1 MEQEKYSFDDIKAM
15 FDNFNYYSY
24 NQLSYVYN
32 KVNGNQEMAQFFL
45 DLCLEDNKKI
55 EKEVEKMVTEEDLQK
70 INENENEN
78 EIILQ

>member
-1 MEQEKYSFDDIKAM
+1 MEEQYSFDQIKAM

-32 KVNGNQEMAQFFL
+32 KVNKNQEMADFYL
-45 DLCLEDNKKI
+45 DLCKRDNEKI
-55 EKEVEKMVTEEDLQK
+55 EKEVQKMVTEEDLK
-70 INENENEN
+70 NINENENQN